1 MDRRNCTE
9 LAKRQPTTALEAL
22 KDWRN
27 DAERKR
33 RMAEAI
39 RDGDRETMW
48 SCFQAYVIATHRKPR
63 VSGSTFRS
71 YRRAMED
78 LLDWT
83 EAGEAEGRMI
93 HQITPTDANLFRG
106 YLQESGARGGQPLA
120 PASVNARLAGVRKL
134 MACLMW
140 AGLRDGDPFARLGL
154 DDRQPEEK
162 RYPFDA
168 TEVASLLAAAV
179 DPRDRALLL
188 LGADVGLRLAEV
200 AGLVWGAVNLGG
212 RMAFILGKGDR
223 IRTVVFTE
231 RAAEAWP
238 TCRAIAPMMRRW
250 LASAR
255 RYNTGSRTSARAA
268 GNATGNDG
276 GAPGG
281 RRRWPRHR
289 GGATVHRGFHSLRHS
304 CATRL
309 RGQHTIIGSHTRPP
323 PHRTTHLEAGS
334 VGSGAAAERLDARPG
349 TDARGGVEPPPDFH
363 RRRCPRWRRRL

>member
-71 YRRAMED
+71 YHRAMED

-231 RAAEAWP
+231 RAAEALANLP
-238 TCRAIAPMMRRW
+238 GDRADDAPVVG
-250 LASAR
+250 LSAR
-255 RYNTGSRTSARAA
+255 SIQHRFANLCEAA
-268 GNATGNDG
+268 GVRQEMTVARLVADADGRATEE
-276 GAPGG
+276 
-281 RRRWPRHR
+281 R
-289 GGATVHRGFHSLRHS
+289 ATVHRGFHSLRHS

-309 RGQHTIIGSHTRPP
+309 HEANTPIEVIGRILGHLHIETTRIYEKLDLSDL
-323 PHRTTHLEAGS
+323 R
-334 VGSGAAAERLDARPG
+334 AAAERLDAADRGNRPR
-349 TDARGGVEPPPDFH
+349 AAA
-363 RRRCPRWRRRL
+363 